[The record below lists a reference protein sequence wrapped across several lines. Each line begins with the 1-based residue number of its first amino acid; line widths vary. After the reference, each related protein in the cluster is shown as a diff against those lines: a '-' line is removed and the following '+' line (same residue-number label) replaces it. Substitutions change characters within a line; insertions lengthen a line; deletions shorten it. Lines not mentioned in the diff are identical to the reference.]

1 LSGVEGAVRPY
12 PTFTLEVQA
21 RMTAMP
27 EGIITMQDMNVIFAV
42 TDAMGIHRESVS
54 VELTKEDPGAIGKSP
69 AGKIEI
75 TVPESGTI
83 GEFAQRLQSELEKMG
98 YTPVDGTED
107 E

>member
-1 LSGVEGAVRPY
+1 
-12 PTFTLEVQA
+12 
-21 RMTAMP
+21 MTAMP

-107 E
+107 EE

>member
-1 LSGVEGAVRPY
+1 
-12 PTFTLEVQA
+12 
-21 RMTAMP
+21 MTAMP

-83 GEFAQRLQSELEKMG
+83 GEFAQMLQSELEKMG

-107 E
+107 EE

>member
-1 LSGVEGAVRPY
+1 
-12 PTFTLEVQA
+12 
-21 RMTAMP
+21 MTAMP

>member
-1 LSGVEGAVRPY
+1 
-12 PTFTLEVQA
+12 
-21 RMTAMP
+21 MTAMP

-54 VELTKEDPGAIGKSP
+54 VELTKEDPGAIGKNP

-83 GEFAQRLQSELEKMG
+83 GEFAQRLQSELGKMG